1 MRNNVKNSHSSI
13 VQNEIIE
20 NRILFIRGQKVML
33 GPHLAELYEVETREL
48 MQSVRRNIDR
58 FPQDFMFAL
67 EREEIMRISETVTSL
82 KYHKIVYA
90 FTEQGIAMLS
100 GILNSKRAVQV
111 NIAIM
116 RIFVRLKQ
124 MVLAHK
130 ELSAKLAELERK
142 IEHHDTAITAIFE
155 AIRQIIKEEERPKKK
170 YGFDTG
176 R

>member
-1 MRNNVKNSHSSI
+1 
-13 VQNEIIE
+13 
-20 NRILFIRGQKVML
+20 
-33 GPHLAELYEVETREL
+33 

-58 FPQDFMFAL
+58 FPPDFMFAL
-67 EREEIMRISETVTSL
+67 KREEIMRISQSVTSL

-100 GILNSKRAVQV
+100 SVLNSKHAIQV

-130 ELSAKLAELERK
+130 ELSVKLAELERK
-142 IEHHDTAITAIFE
+142 IEHHDAAIIAIFD
-155 AIRQIIKEEERPKKK
+155 AIRQIMKEDSQPKKK
-170 YGFDTG
+170 FGFDTG
-176 R
+176 T